1 MKNVNVDFNST
12 NLISTVI
19 SDQFYDSPDAYIRE
33 LLQNAYDACYTRQA
47 LEWSW
52 GTEFLELE
60 EAEKLNSVRRGFVP
74 KIVVS
79 YKSASGILFVEDNG
93 IGINE
98 SDLEQFVANVGS
110 SYYTS
115 QEFTEQRLRYEP
127 ISQFGIGLCSCF
139 RVSRAILIESKK
151 DKSINTAWNV
161 MNRQSLEPIAAKWF
175 CGAGNI
181 EYINSNRQF
190 SGTRVT
196 LALLPQYAVH
206 MTMKSLVMSI
216 QHYMACQPIPV
227 EVYFDKKKMILSQ
240 PAIEAGSTAY
250 IVGITTLKV
259 DTELLEGY
267 LTLYNSKHQEL
278 IGESELFQQGFRVV
292 EHADEIGLKPEWVRH
307 MAFHLNVKKRF
318 LNLKL
323 NRGGVAADENLGRLR
338 EMIGQ
343 LIVGYYRNNAIG
355 LSQYLNDGRKNVLS
369 EYESEMQ
376 LVQQALFVSVY
387 LKGRELEL
395 SMDTILNGFLGQ
407 SIRIA
412 FMAHELFDYYR
423 RQYPTEF
430 KNFLNQY
437 NLIVFEKNREFLVQF
452 LAPYNKG
459 QRYVISKLPGIIY
472 TEMTADMH
480 MRKSVSPYRRNY
492 QAYPGEAIADVI
504 FCFISNE
511 QSGPFRII
519 LNRNHRNVQL
529 LEQCQDVPKVSN
541 LREVIIENIKQRII
555 NSKNRWNRII
565 DFGGSFVE
573 EWSFE
578 TPMTIQSVWCL
589 ENDFADSINQF
600 IDTKLSKQE
609 RTDLGLDG
617 LLFHRDDFISWWYM
631 PRDNE

>member
-1 MKNVNVDFNST
+1 
-12 NLISTVI
+12 
-19 SDQFYDSPDAYIRE
+19 
-33 LLQNAYDACYTRQA
+33 
-47 LEWSW
+47 
-52 GTEFLELE
+52 
-60 EAEKLNSVRRGFVP
+60 
-74 KIVVS
+74 
-79 YKSASGILFVEDNG
+79 
-93 IGINE
+93 
-98 SDLEQFVANVGS
+98 
-110 SYYTS
+110 
-115 QEFTEQRLRYEP
+115 
-127 ISQFGIGLCSCF
+127 
-139 RVSRAILIESKK
+139 VSRAILIESKK

-240 PAIEAGSTAY
+240 PAIEAGSAAY

>member
-1 MKNVNVDFNST
+1 MKSVNVDFN
-12 NLISTVI
+12 NANIISTI
-19 SDQFYDSPDAYIRE
+19 IGEQFYDSWDVFIRE

-60 EAEKLNSVRRGFVP
+60 EAEKVNSVRRGFDP

-79 YKSASGILFVEDNG
+79 YNSASGMLFVEDNG

-98 SDLEQFVANVGS
+98 NDLEKYVASVGS
-110 SYYTS
+110 SFYTG
-115 QEFTEQRLRYEP
+115 QDFAEQRLKYEP

-175 CGAGNI
+175 SGAKEI
-181 EYINSNRQF
+181 EYINSNRQLV
-190 SGTRVT
+190 GTRVT
-196 LALLPQYAVH
+196 LALLPQYAVN
-206 MTMKSLVMSI
+206 MTMKKLVKSV

-240 PAIEAGSTAY
+240 PAIEPGSAAY
-250 IVGITTLKV
+250 IVGITTLRV
-259 DTELLEGY
+259 DTDLLEGY
-267 LTLYNSKHQEL
+267 LTLFNSRHREM
-278 IGESELFQQGFRVV
+278 IGESELFQQNFRVA
-292 EHADEIGLKPEWVRH
+292 EHADEIGLTPEWIRH
-307 MAFHLNVKKRF
+307 MSFRLNIKKRF
-318 LNLKL
+318 LNLKIT
-323 NRGGVAADENLGRLR
+323 RSGVAADENLDRLR

-343 LIVGYYRNNAIG
+343 LIIAYYQNNPIG
-355 LSQYLNDGRKNVLS
+355 LSQYLSDGRKNVLS
-369 EYESEMQ
+369 EYENEMQ
-376 LVQQALFVSVY
+376 LVQQALFVSIY

-395 SMDTILNGFLGQ
+395 SLDTILNGFLGQ

-423 RQYPTEF
+423 RQYPSEF

-459 QRYVISKLPGIIY
+459 QRYVVSKLPGIIY
-472 TEMTADMH
+472 IEMTADLH
-480 MRKSVSPYRRNY
+480 MRKTISPYRRNY
-492 QAYPGEAIADVI
+492 QAYPSEAISDTV
-504 FCFISNE
+504 FCFVSNE

-519 LNRNHRNVQL
+519 LNRNHRNVKL
-529 LEQCQDVPKVSN
+529 LEQCQDEPKVSN

-573 EWSFE
+573 EWSSE

-589 ENDFADSINQF
+589 ENDFADSINRF
-600 IDTKLSKQE
+600 IDAKLSKQE

-617 LLFHRDDFISWWYM
+617 LLFHREDFISWWYM
-631 PRDNE
+631 PHGDK